1 MTAISSILLSP
12 YATELR
18 SMLTDEKITEY
29 VAPSQ
34 SNAAAESTQYNL
46 VGKEA
51 VIVFISVVLL

>member
-1 MTAISSILLSP
+1 MAAISSILMSP

-34 SNAAAESTQYNL
+34 SNAAADSTQYIL
-46 VGKEA
+46 AGT
-51 VIVFISVVLL
+51 